1 VLISLSLIYQSV
13 EQKIAVIPHLL
24 FHFKKIIIMFAELR
38 KSGIDVLG
46 DIPWGSHFCQFYETK
61 KDLLELLVPYFKAGL
76 ENNEYCLWVIADPM
90 TIDDALQ
97 GLQKTVPDFPK
108 YIQKKSIEILTY
120 MDWFMTNKEFDGEQI
135 NTAWLEKLD
144 QALEKG
150 YDGLRINGNESWLQR
165 HGWDNFMEY
174 ERGLNNVLKDRRIIG
189 LCTYPLSVADGE
201 MVLDVAHAHEAVIA
215 KRRGRLEILEQPE
228 IKKLK
233 AELQNRGDELEEK
246 VKERTKELAIVI
258 EQLRE
263 EIAERKKAEVKLN
276 ASYEEIRYLSEHLRN
291 IREEERKHIAREIH
305 DELGQQLTVLKMD
318 IGTLIKK
325 VPLPD
330 EIVRGRL
337 TSFSGLIDQIVQS
350 VRRISSELRPSLLD
364 ELGLPAAISWQ
375 LEELAKHSGMQT
387 HFEEPKDECDL
398 PDPVKTNLFRILQ
411 EALTNVV
418 RHSKATE
425 VDVRL
430 QYSHDFIMLGVT
442 DNGVG
447 FMIEGIDK
455 GGTLGIVGMRERAS
469 IIGGKLEIKTSPKLG
484 TKIVITVAV

>member
-1 VLISLSLIYQSV
+1 MPFFFIVSL
-13 EQKIAVIPHLL
+13 KN
-24 FHFKKIIIMFAELR
+24 FKIMFAELR

-97 GLQKTVPDFPK
+97 GLQKTVPDFQK
-108 YIQKKSIEILTY
+108 YIQKQSIEILTY
-120 MDWFMTNKEFDGEQI
+120 MDWFMTHNEFDAEQI

-144 QALEKG
+144 QALAKG

-174 ERGLNNVLKDRRIIG
+174 ERGLNNVLKDRHIIG

-201 MVLDVAHAHEAVIA
+201 MVLDVAHAHEAVVA

-233 AELQNRGDELEEK
+233 TDLQNRSNELEEK
-246 VKERTKELAIVI
+246 VKERTKELAMVI
-258 EQLRE
+258 DQLKE
-263 EIAERKKAEVKLN
+263 EIAERKVAEEKLN
-276 ASYEEIRYLSEHLRN
+276 VSYEEIRYLSEHLRD
-291 IREEERKHIAREIH
+291 IRELERKHIAREIH
-305 DELGQQLTVLKMD
+305 DELGQQLTVLKME

-330 EIVRGRL
+330 DIIRGRL
-337 TSFSGLIDQIVQS
+337 VSFSGLIDQIIQS
-350 VRRISSELRPSLLD
+350 VRKISSELRPSLLD
-364 ELGLPAAISWQ
+364 DLGLPAAISWQ
-375 LEELAKHSGMQT
+375 LEEMEKHFGIQT
-387 HFEEPKDECDL
+387 HFEEPSEEWAL
-398 PDPVKTNLFRILQ
+398 SDPVNTNLFRILQ
-411 EALTNVV
+411 EALTNIV
-418 RHSKATE
+418 RHSKAT
-425 VDVRL
+425 DVNVGLRYSDDSIIL
-430 QYSHDFIMLGVT
+430 QVN

-447 FMIEGIDK
+447 FMIDGVDK
-455 GGTLGIVGMRERAS
+455 GGTLGIIGMRERAS
-469 IIGGKLEIKTSPKLG
+469 IIGGKLEIKTSPGQG
-484 TKIVITVAV
+484 TQIVITVPV

>member
-1 VLISLSLIYQSV
+1 
-13 EQKIAVIPHLL
+13 
-24 FHFKKIIIMFAELR
+24 
-38 KSGIDVLG
+38 
-46 DIPWGSHFCQFYETK
+46 
-61 KDLLELLVPYFKAGL
+61 
-76 ENNEYCLWVIADPM
+76 
-90 TIDDALQ
+90 
-97 GLQKTVPDFPK
+97 
-108 YIQKKSIEILTY
+108 
-120 MDWFMTNKEFDGEQI
+120 
-135 NTAWLEKLD
+135 
-144 QALEKG
+144 
-150 YDGLRINGNESWLQR
+150 
-165 HGWDNFMEY
+165 
-174 ERGLNNVLKDRRIIG
+174 
-189 LCTYPLSVADGE
+189 
-201 MVLDVAHAHEAVIA
+201 
-215 KRRGRLEILEQPE
+215 
-228 IKKLK
+228 
-233 AELQNRGDELEEK
+233 
-246 VKERTKELAIVI
+246 
-258 EQLRE
+258 
-263 EIAERKKAEVKLN
+263 
-276 ASYEEIRYLSEHLRN
+276 
-291 IREEERKHIAREIH
+291 
-305 DELGQQLTVLKMD
+305 MD

-430 QYSHDFIMLGVT
+430 QYSHDFIMLQVT